1 MDDVEGLPGVPLVDD
16 HLARRGSLTEHRV
29 RDLGT
34 LVSVQVAAGSSGGQ
48 RDYHHLPTHHYPLP
62 EEQVGVEHPGQGL
75 PRPPV
80 LRD

>member
-34 LVSVQVAAGSSGGQ
+34 LVSVQVAA
-48 RDYHHLPTHHYPLP
+48 
-62 EEQVGVEHPGQGL
+62 V
-75 PRPPV
+75 
-80 LRD
+80 